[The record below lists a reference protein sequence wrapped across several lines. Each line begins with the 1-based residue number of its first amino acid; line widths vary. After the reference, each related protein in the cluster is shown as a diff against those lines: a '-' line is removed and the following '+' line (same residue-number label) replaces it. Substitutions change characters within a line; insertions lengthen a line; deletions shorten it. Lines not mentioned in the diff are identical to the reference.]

1 MDRIEKQELLKKAE
15 VFFQEIIDG
24 HYKNIVKLKS
34 LKVFDINPFIWHYIS
49 NCLEGDSDPK
59 SLAKALIYPRVLG
72 TSITTSFGTKMQ
84 QFITTLGAYGSTTQG
99 IDIEFTGSDGKKKYC
114 QLKSG
119 PNALNRDDVKTIAD
133 HFKGVRNLA
142 KTNNLDVGL
151 NDMLFCVLYGEP
163 ERKNTFIKEL
173 EKDYRVL
180 VGNEFWTEFTGD
192 PEFYDELIK
201 KFSFLAQKV
210 NMKSTVD
217 EIVNQLAEEIQKKI

>member
-1 MDRIEKQELLKKAE
+1 MDRIEKEELLNKAE
-15 VFFQEIIDG
+15 AFFQEIIDN

-34 LKVFDINPFIWHYIS
+34 LKEFDINPFLWQYLS

-59 SLAKALIYPRVLG
+59 SLAKTLIYPRVLG
-72 TSITTSFGTKMQ
+72 TSITTSFGQKMQ

-99 IDIEFTGSDGKKKYC
+99 IDIEFTGNDGKKKYC

-119 PNALNRDDVKTIAD
+119 PKALNRDDVKTIGD

-142 KTNNLDVGL
+142 ITNNLDVGL
-151 NDMLFCVLYGEP
+151 NDLLFCLLYGEP
-163 ERKNTFIKEL
+163 ERKNSFIKEL

-192 PEFYDELIK
+192 PQFYDDLINK
-201 KFSFLAQKV
+201 VSYVAQKV
-210 NMKSTVD
+210 NMKSTID
-217 EIVNQLAEEIQKKI
+217 EVVNQLAKEIQEKI